1 MFSVFETSFNFEE
14 KGRLVVAFA
23 WLYIQVVLFIMSV
36 FTFILYSAAIK
47 LSVNFCKIFKDS

>member
-1 MFSVFETSFNFEE
+1 M
-14 KGRLVVAFA
+14 AFA

-47 LSVNFCKIFKDS
+47 ISINFL